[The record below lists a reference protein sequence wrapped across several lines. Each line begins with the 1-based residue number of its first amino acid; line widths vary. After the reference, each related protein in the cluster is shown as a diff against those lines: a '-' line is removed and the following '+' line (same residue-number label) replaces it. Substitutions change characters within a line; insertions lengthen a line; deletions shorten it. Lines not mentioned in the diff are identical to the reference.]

1 MPHRLPARRALCA
14 ALLIAA
20 GSAAAAPPDARPKVA
35 VLDLVAN
42 GTSPQLAAAAGG
54 MVANELDR
62 LGVFKVISSDNI
74 RAMLAL
80 ERQKQILGGCSDSGC
95 VAEIGGALGADY
107 LVSGQVSAIGGG
119 KSPVT
124 WGIDLTLSS
133 VRRGAREGSAV
144 ESARTESELMQLIPR
159 TVGRLTAKVL
169 ASRTGRLVLVA
180 SELGAVVKVDDQA
193 RGTTPLPGPLELPSG
208 PRTISVEKKGFV
220 SWQADVTIRPG
231 RIAEEQVTL
240 VPSPDFIRDYES
252 RNGKMRLGAWVATGV
267 AAAGAVAAVGFQ
279 LRANQLYGDPATSGT
294 FLYYKQKLLDGATPP
309 AGTDYRQQ
317 AQKLQSQVSTAQ
329 NLSYVGAGLMAVGA
343 GAAVWLW
350 VAGDDPGRYAR
361 YRGLTAS
368 IAPGAGAATLALSGS
383 F

>member
-1 MPHRLPARRALCA
+1 
-14 ALLIAA
+14 
-20 GSAAAAPPDARPKVA
+20 
-35 VLDLVAN
+35 
-42 GTSPQLAAAAGG
+42 
-54 MVANELDR
+54 
-62 LGVFKVISSDNI
+62 
-74 RAMLAL
+74 
-80 ERQKQILGGCSDSGC
+80 
-95 VAEIGGALGADY
+95 
-107 LVSGQVSAIGGG
+107 
-119 KSPVT
+119 
-124 WGIDLTLSS
+124 
-133 VRRGAREGSAV
+133 
-144 ESARTESELMQLIPR
+144 MQLIPR

-220 SWQADVTIRPG
+220 SWQADITIRPG

-252 RNGKMRLGAWVATGV
+252 RNGKTRLGAWVATGV
-267 AAAGAVAAVGFQ
+267 AGAGAVAAVGFQ
-279 LRANQLYGDPATSGT
+279 LRANQLYGDPTTSGT
-294 FLYYKQKLLDGATPP
+294 FLYYKQKLLDGTTPP

-317 AQKLQSQVSTAQ
+317 AQKLQNQVSTAQ
-329 NLSYVGAGLMAVGA
+329 NLSYVGAGLLAVGA

-368 IAPGAGAATLALSGS
+368 IAPAAGTLALSGS